1 MTLDGFGE
9 TVIRTSAMC
18 WAQGSSFMC
27 SNRLER
33 ELSLSSFMAKEMEA
47 TSEAELGLKPCLLTP
62 KFMVFPLFQLLSPAY
77 KIGL

>member
-1 MTLDGFGE
+1 
-9 TVIRTSAMC
+9 
-18 WAQGSSFMC
+18 MC